1 MVMGKKRWIIGAGV
15 VIAALGLLSGV
26 APLNA
31 QTGSGQEDLA
41 AVLKK
46 AAEYCRRLDKAA
58 LDFTCFEEVKETTH
72 FYSPSTDIYL
82 YDYQFVRKGEGIKEQ
97 RNLVSVNGKKSD
109 RRDTRLYTASFQYK
123 NVLFGPIGLLSEFWQ
138 AYHDYKVVSRETIRG
153 ATALVVEVTPK
164 PDLPATHPYGRVW
177 IKPGDGSIFKI
188 AWDQR
193 SLGNYKLAEEWG
205 TANDA
210 LPQITAYTEY
220 GFEKNGLRFP
230 SLNYTEEA
238 YIRKNGRK
246 YTSAE
251 ISTAYRGYKFFTVET
266 SVTF

>member
-1 MVMGKKRWIIGAGV
+1 MVKRRRIILTAI
-15 VIAALGLLSGV
+15 VIAALGPLPGV
-26 APLNA
+26 APVSA
-31 QTGSGQEDLA
+31 QTRPGQSDLA

-58 LDFTCFEEVKETTH
+58 LDFTCLEEVKETTH
-72 FYSPSTDIYL
+72 FYTPSTDIYL

-138 AYHDYKVVSRETIRG
+138 VYHDYKVVGHEMIRNT
-153 ATALVVEVTPK
+153 ATLVVEVTPK
-164 PDLPATHPYGRVW
+164 PEIPVTHPYGRVW
-177 IKPGDGSIFKI
+177 IKPGDGSVFKI

-210 LPQITAYTEY
+210 VPQITAYTEY

-230 SLNYTEEA
+230 SLNYTQEA

-246 YTSAE
+246 YESAE

-266 SVTF
+266 AVTF